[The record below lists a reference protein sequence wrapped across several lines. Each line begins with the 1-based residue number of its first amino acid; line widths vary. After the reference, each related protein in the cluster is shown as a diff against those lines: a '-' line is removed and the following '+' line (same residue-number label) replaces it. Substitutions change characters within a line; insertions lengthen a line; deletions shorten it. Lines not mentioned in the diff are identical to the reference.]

1 MMKLGRRTAALAM
14 WLALAGSMRAD
25 LKRARAEPNIEKRSQ
40 LALENA
46 RAQYQAARTAYE
58 KGDMDQV
65 AAAVAEI
72 QESVELADTSLKETH
87 KDPRRSPKWFKKAEI
102 ETRDLLR
109 KLDAFQQEMGFS
121 ERPMLEKVKASI
133 QQIHDELLLGLME
146 GKRK

>member
-1 MMKLGRRTAALAM
+1 MKLGRLAALAV
-14 WLALAGSMRAD
+14 WLALAGSGRAD
-25 LKRARAEPNIEKRSQ
+25 LKRARAEPNLEKRSQ

-46 RAQYQAARTAYE
+46 RAQYQAARAAYE
-58 KGDMDQV
+58 KGDNDQT
-65 AAAVAEI
+65 AAAIAEI
-72 QESVELADTSLKETH
+72 QESVELADASLKETH

-109 KLDAFQQEMGFS
+109 KLDAFQQEMGFA

-133 QQIHDELLLGLME
+133 QEIHDELLLGLME